1 MISITRIG
9 NESQLS
15 SQYPDIENFYNNTLK
30 LHRISVTD
38 RLFLSVLELPALKD
52 RKLAS
57 EKLSATTVPENLLQS
72 ELSAKFKQPEVS
84 DNAQQPENNQYSSA
98 DEIAEEAAEDLQFVE
113 NASAVHIANTPDV
126 IYENGALHDMSALDE
141 SKATAYAQDNL
152 AQDGVSQKD
161 SAPSTSNAERS
172 PQATPDTYT
181 NADVKSFWAQS
192 STSHDDSETLVIV
205 PGRAENEHKYA
216 ELLYN
221 LRDSGLRVVVC
232 FVRGQGQSSNVI
244 YGSTKCHVEFFANY
258 RHDLETMLNY
268 LNICRNYKML
278 GFSLGGLICL
288 DFCFFGTY
296 PCKPQAL
303 GLVSPFLGVNYP
315 IPSSVL
321 YYTISALC
329 LIRAFALSYTPHGR
343 EYKRIPFEDNYHSHS
358 LTRYTLYHDYYADH
372 PQQAISG
379 PSFNFVKCCMRA
391 QRKLMS
397 SKLKFDFPVMC
408 LSSELDKVV
417 STQDAETFFTAH
429 RDDPVPP
436 VFETIQGAFHDVLNE
451 ADEFRNPC
459 LSKILDFLFPNSV
472 NLIDPK
478 SEQEAL
484 EAAQQEELAQ
494 RLAQPLDVDEVFY
507 EDEEEPQAS
516 EQASENEPEKKSDK

>member
-15 SQYPDIENFYNNTLK
+15 SQYPDIEDFYNNTLK

-52 RKLAS
+52 RKGSS
-57 EKLSATTVPENLLQS
+57 EKLSDIEVDEESELTEESENTKLPENAQES
-72 ELSAKFKQPEVS
+72 
-84 DNAQQPENNQYSSA
+84 NADYNT
-98 DEIAEEAAEDLQFVE
+98 DESAEELQFVE
-113 NASAVHIANTPDV
+113 NASAVHIDDTPEAL
-126 IYENGALHDMSALDE
+126 YEDGTLRKQREFNE
-141 SKATAYAQDNL
+141 SQADAYTQDNL
-152 AQDGVSQKD
+152 ALNSDSQK
-161 SAPSTSNAERS
+161 SSTQQTGASENTKSTSPS
-172 PQATPDTYT
+172 TYT
-181 NADVKSFWAQS
+181 NADVKSFWTQS

-244 YGSTKCHVEFFANY
+244 YGSTKCHIEFFANY

-268 LNICRNYKML
+268 LNIGRNYKML

-296 PCKPQAL
+296 PSKPQAL
-303 GLVSPFLGVNYP
+303 GLVSPFLGVHYP
-315 IPSSVL
+315 IPSSLL
-321 YYTISALC
+321 YYSISALC

-372 PQQAISG
+372 PQQAIAG

-397 SKLKFDFPVMC
+397 SKLKFDFPVIC

-417 STQDAETFFTAH
+417 STQDAENFFAAH
-429 RDDPVPP
+429 RNDPVPP

-484 EAAQQEELAQ
+484 EAAQQEEIAR

-507 EDEEEPQAS
+507 EDEDEEEPQAS
-516 EQASENEPEKKSDK
+516 EQASENELEKKSDK